1 MDIHEQHRPTRTLVQ
16 PRTPAMRMQSCG
28 DEGPDHPLS
37 QRSDQFLGLSVVHDA
52 PLEFF
57 LADPYI
63 DDCLFQCVNNCSNP
77 AHVGVVQSDVH
88 RKEAWL

>member
-1 MDIHEQHRPTRTLVQ
+1 VIVGRPRGPIRTS
-16 PRTPAMRMQSCG
+16 T
-28 DEGPDHPLS
+28 
-37 QRSDQFLGLSVVHDA
+37 

-63 DDCLFQCVNNCSNP
+63 DDCFFQCANNCSNP

-88 RKEAWL
+88 RKKAWL